1 MYSKIVC
8 SAHYTIS
15 QFVSQSIFIL
25 LRQRDS
31 YRNTNLHPVSHC
43 FQVIA
48 DFFRQF
54 FLFSTDVVRP
64 LFDAL
69 VRMNL

>member
-1 MYSKIVC
+1 MYRKIVC
-8 SAHYTIS
+8 SAYYTIS
-15 QFVSQSIFIL
+15 QFVNQPIFIL
-25 LRQRDS
+25 PRQRDS

-48 DFFRQF
+48 DFFF
-54 FLFSTDVVRP
+54 IFLFSTDVMRP

-69 VRMNL
+69 VRVNL